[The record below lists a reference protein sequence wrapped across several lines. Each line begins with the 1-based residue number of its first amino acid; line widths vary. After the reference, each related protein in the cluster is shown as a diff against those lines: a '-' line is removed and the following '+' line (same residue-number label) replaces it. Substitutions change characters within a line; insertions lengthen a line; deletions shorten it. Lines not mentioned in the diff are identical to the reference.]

1 VVATVA
7 VLAAPAS
14 AHVTLHSYE
23 AQQGGSDAII
33 QVRVPNEESNATT
46 TGVELDFPA
55 DAPIIGLYVEPTP
68 GWQFQTKVSNLP
80 KPVTND
86 DGTFTQYVSQ
96 VVWSGGNIPV
106 GGFVDFNIDA
116 SDLPNAPTLA
126 LKAIQTYSNGD
137 IVRWIDAPAAP
148 GQPDPPHPQPTLA
161 LAPASG
167 GGATPTTSAAAAPT
181 ASTKGLATSSDVNSA
196 KALSI
201 AALVVGL
208 AGLVVAVA
216 ALVWRRNTATGTVD
230 RTTSP
235 GPVDRTT
242 AT

>member
-1 VVATVA
+1 MRTRRLAKGAGTAAAAMAAVVA
-7 VLAAPAS
+7 LASPAS

-46 TGVELDFPA
+46 TKIELDFPA

-68 GWQFQTKVSNLP
+68 GWQFQTTVSNLP

-96 VVWSGGNIPV
+96 VVWTGGNIPV

-116 SDLPNAPTLA
+116 SDLPTVPTLA

-137 IVRWIDAPAAP
+137 IVRWIDTPAAP
-148 GQPDPPHPQPTLA
+148 GQPDPPHPQPTLT
-161 LAPASG
+161 LAPASSDS
-167 GGATPTTSAAAAPT
+167 GGATPTTAAAGAPT
-181 ASTKGLATSSDVNSA
+181 ASTKGVATSSDVNSA

-208 AGLVVAVA
+208 VGLVVAVA
-216 ALVWRRNTATGTVD
+216 ALVRRRNTAT
-230 RTTSP
+230 
-235 GPVDRTT
+235 
-242 AT
+242 

>member
-1 VVATVA
+1 MKARRVAQVA
-7 VLAAPAS
+7 GAAGAALGVVLATAVPAW

-23 AQQGGSDAII
+23 ATQGGSDAVI

-46 TGVELDFPA
+46 TRVELDLPA

-68 GWQFQTKVSNLP
+68 GWQFETTVSNLP

-96 VVWSGGNIPV
+96 VVWTGGNIPV

-116 SDLPNAPTLA
+116 SDLPNVPTLE
-126 LKAIQTYSNGD
+126 LKAVQTYSNGD

-161 LAPASG
+161 LSPAPSG
-167 GGATPTTSAAAAPT
+167 GSTPTTAAAAGASPT
-181 ASTKGLATSSDVNSA
+181 ASTKGLATSGDVNGA
-196 KALSI
+196 KALSV
-201 AALVVGL
+201 AALVVGIV
-208 AGLVVAVA
+208 GLLVGGA
-216 ALVWRRNTATGTVD
+216 ALVSRRRSAT
-230 RTTSP
+230 
-235 GPVDRTT
+235 
-242 AT
+242 

>member
-1 VVATVA
+1 MVVLTMA
-7 VLAAPAS
+7 LPAS

-23 AQQGGSDAII
+23 AQAGGSDALI
-33 QVRVPNEESNATT
+33 QVRVPNEESTATT
-46 TGVELDFPA
+46 TKLELDFPA
-55 DAPIIGLYVEPTP
+55 SAPIIGLYVEPTQ
-68 GWQFQTKVSNLP
+68 GWQFQTTVSNLP

-116 SDLPNAPTLA
+116 SDLPNVPTLE

-137 IVRWIDAPAAP
+137 IVRWIDTPAAA

-161 LAPASG
+161 LPPPPPASG
-167 GGATPTTSAAAAPT
+167 STPTTAAAAGAPT
-181 ASTKGLATSSDVNSA
+181 VSTKGLATSGDVNGA

-201 AALVVGL
+201 AALVVGIV
-208 AGLVVAVA
+208 GLLGAAA
-216 ALVWRRNTATGTVD
+216 ALVTRRRA
-230 RTTSP
+230 R
-235 GPVDRTT
+235 
-242 AT
+242 A

>member
-1 VVATVA
+1 MAATG
-7 VLAAPAS
+7 LAAAAILAMALPAS

-23 AQQGGSDAII
+23 ATQGGSDAII

-46 TGVELDFPA
+46 TKLELDFPA

-68 GWQFQTKVSNLP
+68 GWQFQTTVSNLP

-96 VVWSGGNIPV
+96 VVWTGGNIPV

-116 SDLPNAPTLA
+116 SDLPNVPTLE
-126 LKAIQTYSNGD
+126 LKALQTYANGD
-137 IVRWIDAPAAP
+137 VVRWIDTPAAP

-161 LAPASG
+161 LTPASSG
-167 GGATPTTSAAAAPT
+167 DGSTPTTAAAAGAPT
-181 ASTKGLATSSDVNSA
+181 PSTKGLATSSDVNGA

-201 AALVVGL
+201 AALVVGIV
-208 AGLVVAVA
+208 GLLIATA
-216 ALVWRRNTATGTVD
+216 ALVTRRRTAG
-230 RTTSP
+230 
-235 GPVDRTT
+235 
-242 AT
+242 